1 MQMQEIFDKVPNVS
15 QCSFAHS
22 QTGEFDIAYFSQY
35 MSEGS
40 KLDYDWRQNLK
51 VSYEDIYV
59 ADEMIYKSGEN
70 EVYLERLV
78 LDTCDVR
85 VGFRM
90 FGKLLIFG
98 RGFMQT

>member
-40 KLDYDWRQNLK
+40 KLDYDWR
-51 VSYEDIYV
+51 
-59 ADEMIYKSGEN
+59 
-70 EVYLERLV
+70 
-78 LDTCDVR
+78 
-85 VGFRM
+85 
-90 FGKLLIFG
+90 
-98 RGFMQT
+98 